1 MLGTPLSPMA
11 HPLALRLTALAG
23 AVAGTLLG
31 LSAGAVQPA
40 AAETVLERV
49 SRTNRLNTVVMDGN
63 LPYST
68 QQGNGYAGLAI
79 EFATEIQKEL
89 SDYTG
94 KPVQLVAQPVESLE
108 QGFAGIASGAVDVA
122 CGVGFSW
129 GRSMF
134 VDYSLPFALSG
145 TRVIAPA
152 GNDGTPAALKGQTVG
167 VVKNSLSA
175 DAIAKTVPGATLQPF
190 ENTAAALNALQAGQI
205 KLLAGDSLWLLANR
219 GAVDPTGSVVPAV
232 PYNRAGVGCIV
243 PENNSGLLN
252 LSNLAIARLMQAY
265 INDDPKAQSRINQ
278 WVGPGSSV
286 NLSQDAIKTYFANVL
301 LTSALLALP

>member
-1 MLGTPLSPMA
+1 MA

-23 AVAGTLLG
+23 AIAASVAS
-31 LSAGAVQPA
+31 LSAGTVQA
-40 AAETVLERV
+40 ATPETVLDRV
-49 SRTNRLNTVVMDGN
+49 SRTNRLNLVVMDGD

-68 QQGNGYAGLAI
+68 QQGNGYAGIAI

-89 SDYTG
+89 SEYTG
-94 KPVQLVAQPVESLE
+94 KTVQLVPQPVDSVE
-108 QGFAGIASGAVDVA
+108 QGLAGIASGVVDVA

-145 TRVIAPA
+145 TRLITPA
-152 GNDGTPAALKGQTVG
+152 GNDGTPASLQGKTVG
-167 VVKNSLSA
+167 VVKNSLAA
-175 DAIAKTVPGATLQPF
+175 DAIAKTVTGATIQPF
-190 ENTAAALNALQAGQI
+190 DNTAAALSALKSGQI
-205 KLLAGDSLWLLANR
+205 QFLAGDSLWLLANL
-219 GAVDPTGSVVPAV
+219 ASVDPNGTVAPVV
-232 PYNRAGVGCIV
+232 PYNRAAVGCIV
-243 PENNSGLLN
+243 PENNSGMLN
-252 LSNLAIARLMQAY
+252 LTNLAIARLMQAY

-286 NLSQDAIKTYFANVL
+286 NLSQAAIKTYFANVL